1 MDRRTFARFVAG
13 TGLLAPLVLRAQQ
26 AGSIARIGLL
36 APATEGVG
44 TDRIDLKAL
53 RAGLRDRGWVEGRN
67 LSIETRWAGV
77 APQRQRELAAELKA
91 LPVALILAL
100 GTTTIRA
107 AHDGAPGEARN
118 ELALHAAT
126 TGGRLRR

>member
-1 MDRRTFARFVAG
+1 MAALPFDDRRIRMDRRTFARFVAG
-13 TGLLAPLVLRAQQ
+13 TGLLAPLALRAQQ

-67 LSIETRWAGV
+67 LSIETAGRV
-77 APQRQRELAAELKA
+77 SPRSGSANS
-91 LPVALILAL
+91 LPS
-100 GTTTIRA
+100 
-107 AHDGAPGEARN
+107 
-118 ELALHAAT
+118 
-126 TGGRLRR
+126 